1 MPGLSIR
8 TMPELLMIVARNEP
22 KLYERL
28 RLEFDGD
35 DEVAVVLD
43 RRVGERRRLPQTVT
57 ADQRRTDRRRALAD
71 EQLKHLGWATAR
83 AH

>member
-1 MPGLSIR
+1 MA
-8 TMPELLMIVARNEP
+8 ELLMIVARNEP

-28 RLEFDGD
+28 RLEFEGD

-43 RRVGERRRLPQTVT
+43 RRVGDRRRLPQAVA
-57 ADQRRTDRRRALAD
+57 ADQRRADRRRALAD

>member
-1 MPGLSIR
+1 
-8 TMPELLMIVARNEP
+8 MIVSRDEP

-43 RRVGERRRLPQTVT
+43 RRVSDRRRLPQAVET
-57 ADQRRTDRRRALAD
+57 DQRRADRRRALAD
-71 EQLKHLGWATAR
+71 DQLKHLGWATAR

>member
-1 MPGLSIR
+1 
-8 TMPELLMIVARNEP
+8 MIVSRDEP

-28 RLEFDGD
+28 RLEFGGD

-43 RRVGERRRLPQTVT
+43 RRVADRRRFPQAVT
-57 ADQRRTDRRRALAD
+57 TDQRRADRRRALAD
-71 EQLKHLGWATAR
+71 DQLKHLGWATAR